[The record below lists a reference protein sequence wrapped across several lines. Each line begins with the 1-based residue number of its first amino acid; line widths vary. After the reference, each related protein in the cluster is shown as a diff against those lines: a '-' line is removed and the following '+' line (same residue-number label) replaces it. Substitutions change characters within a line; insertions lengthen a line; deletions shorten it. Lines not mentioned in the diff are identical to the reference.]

1 MSPGPASGPPPV
13 LRAAHVARPL
23 DETFAV
29 FTRQIGAWWPL
40 PTHGIF
46 GADAGGLAFE
56 DGLLVER
63 AVDGRTC
70 VWGEVVDWDP
80 PHRLVITWHPGRD
93 ADEAS
98 EVEVRFAAS
107 EGGGTRVELEHRGWE
122 RFGENAMLR
131 RHGYVGPGAWG
142 HVLDHFADVADA
154 RPDAVDLTAVA
165 AAYDAFF
172 AEAERGG
179 FGDPPPGE
187 WDAAR
192 VAGARGAERPRDDG
206 GGAGAGA
213 RAHRPGLRQR
223 HLPGPAGAHRLGRG
237 DR

>member
-1 MSPGPASGPPPV
+1 MPGGRCRRTA
-13 LRAAHVARPL
+13 L
-23 DETFAV
+23 
-29 FTRQIGAWWPL
+29 
-40 PTHGIF
+40 F

-80 PHRLVITWHPGRD
+80 PHRLVITWHPGGD

-154 RPDAVDLTAVA
+154 AAGCRRPH
-165 AAYDAFF
+165 
-172 AEAERGG
+172 RGG
-179 FGDPPPGE
+179 GRLR
-187 WDAAR
+187 R
-192 VAGARGAERPRDDG
+192 VLRRGRAGR
-206 GGAGAGA
+206 
-213 RAHRPGLRQR
+213 LR
-223 HLPGPAGAHRLGRG
+223 
-237 DR
+237 